1 MTICELKREINSAR
15 LDDFIPQ
22 CAGDGE
28 FEVVQCHSISGECWC
43 VDEAG
48 VEILGTKTLGTPKCD
63 ESPGRHKLLIVMFT
77 SLGHVTSTVGE
88 ACLVFGSFYL
98 DPLTSG
104 VSRNG
109 LTVKTKHL
117 YLNVIGARCN

>member
-1 MTICELKREINSAR
+1 MTFCELQREINAAR
-15 LDDFIPQ
+15 LDDFIPR

-63 ESPGRHKLLIVMFT
+63 ESQGRHKFLIVMFT
-77 SLGHVTSTVGE
+77 SLGHVTLTVVE
-88 ACLVFGSFYL
+88 VCLVFGSFTLIHLLLAY
-98 DPLTSG
+98 
-104 VSRNG
+104 REMG
-109 LTVKTKHL
+109 LLLKQSIYT
-117 YLNVIGARCN
+117 

>member
-1 MTICELKREINSAR
+1 MTFCELQREINSAR
-15 LDDFIPQ
+15 LDDFIPR

-43 VDEAG
+43 VDKAG
-48 VEILGTKTLGTPKCD
+48 LEIPGTKTLGTPKCD
-63 ESPGRHKLLIVMFT
+63 ESQGRNKYLIVIFT
-77 SLGHVTSTVGE
+77 SLGHVTFTVGE

-109 LTVKTKHL
+109 LTVRTKYL
-117 YLNVIGARCN
+117 YLNVIGASL

>member
-1 MTICELKREINSAR
+1 MTFCELQREINSAR
-15 LDDFIPQ
+15 LDHFIPR
-22 CAGDGE
+22 CVGDGE

-63 ESPGRHKLLIVMFT
+63 ESQGRHKFLIVMFT
-77 SLGHVTSTVGE
+77 SLGHVTLTVVE
-88 ACLVFGSFYL
+88 VCLVFGSFYL

-109 LTVKTKHL
+109 LTVKTKYL
-117 YLNVIGARCN
+117 YLNVIGASL